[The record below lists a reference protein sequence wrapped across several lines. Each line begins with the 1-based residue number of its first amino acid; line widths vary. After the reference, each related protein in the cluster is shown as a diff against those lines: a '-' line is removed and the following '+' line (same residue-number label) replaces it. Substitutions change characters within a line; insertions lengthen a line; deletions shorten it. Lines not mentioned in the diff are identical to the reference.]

1 MPRKGQLDLFGARVG
16 PAATSAEH
24 RALGD
29 ALGPEIH
36 LGTSSWSFPGWKG
49 LVFDRSASKTT
60 LAQEGLAAYAKH
72 PLLRTV
78 SLDRTYY
85 GPIDRETYAEYA
97 EAVPAGFRFLAKAH
111 RDLTSRP
118 GDAHYLDA
126 GYAEDAVIAPFVEGL
141 GDHAGPLVFQFP
153 PQRGRPAADAFAEA
167 LERFLAKLP
176 RGPLY
181 AVEIRHTPWLT
192 RRYAEALLAGGAV
205 PCFTVHP
212 SMPPIARQREVLDA
226 AARERAWVVRWMLG
240 GGLAYEE
247 ARDRYAPFD
256 RLVAPDRG
264 ARRHVADLCRE
275 ARRQRTPAFVAI
287 NNKAEGSAPLSAFAL
302 ARAIAEDDGV
312 APD

>member
-16 PAATSAEH
+16 PATPSAH
-24 RALGD
+24 DRALGE
-29 ALGPEIH
+29 ALAPEIH

-49 LVFDRSASKTT
+49 IVFDRSAGKST
-60 LAQEGLAAYAKH
+60 LAQEGLAAYARH

-97 EAVPAGFRFLAKAH
+97 EAVPEAFRFLVKAH

-126 GYAEDAVIAPFVEGL
+126 SYAADAVIGPFVEGL
-141 GDHAGPLVFQFP
+141 GRNGGPLVFQFP
-153 PQRGRPAADAFAEA
+153 PQRGRPSPDAFADA
-167 LERFLAKLP
+167 LERFLGQLP

-181 AVEIRHTPWLT
+181 AVEIRHAPWLT
-192 RRYAEALLAGGAV
+192 NRYADALIAGGAV

-226 AARERAWVVRWMLG
+226 AARDRAWVVRWMLG

-256 RLVAPDRG
+256 RLVAPDRASRAHIAAVCG
-264 ARRHVADLCRE
+264 EAARRH
-275 ARRQRTPAFVAI
+275 TPAFVAI

-302 ARAIAEDDGV
+302 ARAIAEDDL
-312 APD
+312 PDPD